1 MDHSIFQIL
10 ICKKNREKRERISKL
25 CVGSTFFLLRPP
37 PPWFYVLF
45 TAKLSKNLIN
55 DEEDVWISTH

>member
-10 ICKKNREKRERISKL
+10 ICKKKRENENEFQNFVWVL
-25 CVGSTFFLLRPP
+25 PFFVAPP
-37 PPWFYVLF
+37 PPPRFYVLF

-55 DEEDVWISTH
+55 DEEDV